1 MFSLY
6 YSLISFRTQNS
17 CTLATEVRQPAL
29 VSPVAMT
36 SVGTALA
43 AIVEPVAYSAKASRA
58 AAENSSTL
66 AARVRE
72 PALVSPAA
80 MTSVGTALA
89 AIVDPVAYSAKT
101 SAAAAGE
108 LF

>member
-17 CTLATEVRQPAL
+17 CTLATEVREPAL

-43 AIVEPVAYSAKASRA
+43 AIVGSVAYSAKAS
-58 AAENSSTL
+58 
-66 AARVRE
+66 V
-72 PALVSPAA
+72 V
-80 MTSVGTALA
+80 
-89 AIVDPVAYSAKT
+89 
-101 SAAAAGE
+101 AAGE
-108 LF
+108 LFWTRWSGTSMTNL